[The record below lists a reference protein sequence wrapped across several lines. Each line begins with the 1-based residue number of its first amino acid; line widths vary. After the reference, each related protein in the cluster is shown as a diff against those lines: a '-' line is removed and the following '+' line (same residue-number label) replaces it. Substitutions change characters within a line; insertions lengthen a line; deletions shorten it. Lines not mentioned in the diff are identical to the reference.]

1 MLEDFITLKEII
13 PAPYTSTWKVLHDY
27 TDFLRKHPQTKVETV
42 DPRFSYPEIHNFYAY
57 CKLKGYAENIIYPL
71 MLLNNLE
78 DPMNFTP
85 EITEL
90 IVPDAGVVASI
101 LSTIVDD

>member
-1 MLEDFITLKEII
+1 M
-13 PAPYTSTWKVLHDY
+13 
-27 TDFLRKHPQTKVETV
+27 
-42 DPRFSYPEIHNFYAY
+42 
-57 CKLKGYAENIIYPL
+57 KGYAENIIYPM